1 MSQPGASLLHPRVLI
16 PFALV
21 TLIWGSTWIVI
32 KGQLGIVPPSWS
44 VTYRF
49 IVAAAAMFLFAAMRG
64 ERLWLDR
71 RAFAFVVLLGI
82 AQFTFNFN
90 FVYRAE
96 QHITSGL
103 VAVLFALL
111 IVPNTLFGRLFLKT
125 PLEGRFLAGAG
136 IAIVGVGLMILHEY
150 RAAALGPQAVI
161 AGTLLTL
168 TGVLSASIANVM
180 QGTKIARAQSMTVM
194 IAWAMLFGALADGG
208 FAWITT
214 GPPTIEATPVYLLGV
229 LYLGIVASAVSF
241 PLYFSVIRAVG
252 PGQAAWSSVLIP
264 IIAMGFST
272 VFEDYH
278 WAPLSIAGGAVALAG
293 LIIAVAKRPERPSV
307 SGNMVS
313 VAVDAPEC
321 SGPASE
327 DPRD

>member
-1 MSQPGASLLHPRVLI
+1 MTGEQPTLLSPRILL

-49 IVAAAAMFLFAAMRG
+49 AVAALAMFAFAIVRR
-64 ERLWLDR
+64 ERLGLEPR
-71 RAFAFVVLLGI
+71 AMAFAVALGV

-111 IVPNTLFGRLFLKT
+111 IVPNTLLGRAFLKT
-125 PLEGRFLAGAG
+125 PLERRFLAGAG

-150 RAAALGPQAVI
+150 RVAEIGAGEVLLGTA
-161 AGTLLTL
+161 LTL
-168 TGVLSASIANVM
+168 AGVMSASTANVM
-180 QGTKIARAQSMTVM
+180 QGTRVARAQSMVVM
-194 IAWAMLFGALADGG
+194 IAWAMLFGAIADGSY
-208 FAWITT
+208 AWITT
-214 GPPTIEATPVYLLGV
+214 GPPVIEPTAAYVGGV
-229 LYLGIVASAVSF
+229 LYLGIIASAVTF
-241 PLYFSVIRAVG
+241 PLYFNVIRAVG

-272 VFEDYH
+272 AFEGYR
-278 WAPLSIAGGAVALAG
+278 WATLSIAGGVVALIG
-293 LIIAVAKRPERPSV
+293 LVIAVAKRPERPSV

-313 VAVDAPEC
+313 VAVERET
-321 SGPASE
+321 G
-327 DPRD
+327 

>member
-1 MSQPGASLLHPRVLI
+1 MSDAQPTLLSPRVLL
-16 PFALV
+16 PFILV

-32 KGQLGIVPPSWS
+32 KGQLGVVPPSWS

-49 IVAAAAMFLFAAMRG
+49 AVAAIAMFLFAAMRR
-64 ERLWLDR
+64 ERMGIAPR
-71 RAFAFVVLLGI
+71 AMAFAAVLGI
-82 AQFTFNFN
+82 AQFALNFN

-111 IVPNTLFGRLFLKT
+111 IVPNTLLGRAFLKT

-150 RAAALGPQAVI
+150 RAAAVGAGEVLLGTA
-161 AGTLLTL
+161 LTL
-168 TGVLSASIANVM
+168 AGVISASTANVM
-180 QGTKIARAQSMTVM
+180 QGTGIARAQSMVVM
-194 IAWAMLFGALADGG
+194 IAWAMAFGALADGSY
-208 FAWITT
+208 AWITT
-214 GPPTIEATPVYLLGV
+214 GPPVIEPTAVYLGGV
-229 LYLGIVASAVSF
+229 LYLGIIASAVTF
-241 PLYFSVIRAVG
+241 PLYFNVIRAVG

-272 VFEDYH
+272 AFEDYR
-278 WAPLSIAGGAVALAG
+278 WATLSIAGGVVTLIG
-293 LIIAVAKRPERPSV
+293 LVIAVAKRPERPSV

-313 VAVDAPEC
+313 VPVQCEEELP
-321 SGPASE
+321 
-327 DPRD
+327 

>member
-1 MSQPGASLLHPRVLI
+1 MSSEPPLTLLSPRVLL
-16 PFALV
+16 PFMLV

-49 IVAAAAMFLFAAMRG
+49 MVAAIAMFAFAIVRRERLLPGGPALIFAA
-64 ERLWLDR
+64 
-71 RAFAFVVLLGI
+71 ALGI
-82 AQFTFNFN
+82 AQFAFNFN

-111 IVPNTLFGRLFLKT
+111 IVPNTLLGRAFLKT

-150 RAAALGPQAVI
+150 RVAALG
-161 AGTLLTL
+161 AGEVLLGTALTL
-168 TGVLSASIANVM
+168 AGVMSASTANVM
-180 QGTKIARAQSMTVM
+180 QGTRIARAQSMVVM
-194 IAWAMLFGALADGG
+194 IAWAMLFGALADGSY
-208 FAWITT
+208 AWITT
-214 GPPTIEATPVYLLGV
+214 GPPAIEPTAAYLGGV
-229 LYLGIVASAVSF
+229 LYLGVIASAVTF
-241 PLYFSVIRAVG
+241 PLYFNIIRAVG

-272 VFEDYH
+272 AFEDYR
-278 WAPLSIAGGAVALAG
+278 WATLSVAGGVVALIG
-293 LIIAVAKRPERPSV
+293 LVIAVAKRPERPSV

-313 VAVDAPEC
+313 LPI
-321 SGPASE
+321 SPN
-327 DPRD
+327 PR

>member
-1 MSQPGASLLHPRVLI
+1 VSSEQPLTLLSPRVLL
-16 PFALV
+16 PFMLV

-49 IVAAAAMFLFAAMRG
+49 VVAAIAMFAFAAIRRERLLLDPRAMLFA
-64 ERLWLDR
+64 
-71 RAFAFVVLLGI
+71 VLLGI

-111 IVPNTLFGRLFLKT
+111 IVPNTLLGRAFLRS
-125 PLEGRFLAGAG
+125 PLETRFLAGAG
-136 IAIVGVGLMILHEY
+136 IAIIGVGLMILHEY
-150 RAAALGPQAVI
+150 RAAALGPEAVVT
-161 AGTLLTL
+161 GTLLTL
-168 TGVLSASIANVM
+168 AAVMSASTANVM
-180 QGTKIARAQSMTVM
+180 QGTKIARAQPMVVM
-194 IAWAMLFGALADGG
+194 IAWAMLFGAIADAI

-214 GPPTIEATPVYLLGV
+214 GPPVIEPTLPYIGGVFYLGV
-229 LYLGIVASAVSF
+229 IASAVTF
-241 PLYFSVIRAVG
+241 PLYFNIIRAVG

-272 VFEDYH
+272 AFEGYH
-278 WAPLSIAGGAVALAG
+278 WASLSIAGGVVALIG
-293 LIIAVAKRPERPSV
+293 LVIAVAKRPERPSV
-307 SGNMVS
+307 SGNTVS
-313 VAVDAPEC
+313 VPVQPET
-321 SGPASE
+321 
-327 DPRD
+327 

>member
-1 MSQPGASLLHPRVLI
+1 MTSEQPTLLSPRVLL

-49 IVAAAAMFLFAAMRG
+49 AVAAIAMFAFAMARR
-64 ERLWLDR
+64 ERLWLEPR
-71 RAFAFVVLLGI
+71 AMAFAAGLGI
-82 AQFTFNFN
+82 AQFALNFN

-111 IVPNTLFGRLFLKT
+111 IVPNTLLGRAFLKT

-136 IAIVGVGLMILHEY
+136 IAIVGVGLMILQEY
-150 RAAALGPQAVI
+150 RAAALGADEVLL
-161 AGTLLTL
+161 GTALTL
-168 TGVLSASIANVM
+168 AGVMSASTSNVM
-180 QGTKIARAQSMTVM
+180 QGTRMARAQSMVAM
-194 IAWAMLFGALADGG
+194 IAWAMLFGALADGA

-214 GPPTIEATPVYLLGV
+214 GPPVIERTAAYIGGV
-229 LYLGIVASAVSF
+229 LYLGIIASAVTF
-241 PLYFSVIRAVG
+241 PLYFNVIRAVG

-272 VFEDYH
+272 AFEGYR
-278 WAPLSIAGGAVALAG
+278 WATLSVAGGVVALIG
-293 LIIAVAKRPERPSV
+293 LAIAVAKRPERPSV
-307 SGNMVS
+307 SGNMISLPVQRENEL
-313 VAVDAPEC
+313 P
-321 SGPASE
+321 
-327 DPRD
+327 

>member
-1 MSQPGASLLHPRVLI
+1 MSQPATLLHPRVLI

-49 IVAAAAMFLFAAMRG
+49 AVAAIAMFAFAIVRR
-64 ERLWLDR
+64 ERLWLDAKAM
-71 RAFAFVVLLGI
+71 AFAMLLGV

-111 IVPNTLFGRLFLKT
+111 IVPNTLLGRAFLKT

-150 RAAALGPQAVI
+150 RAAALGADEVILGTVLTI
-161 AGTLLTL
+161 AG
-168 TGVLSASIANVM
+168 VVSASTANVM
-180 QGTKIARAQSMTVM
+180 QGTRMARAQSMVVM
-194 IAWAMLFGALADGG
+194 IAWAMLFGALADGSY
-208 FAWITT
+208 AWITT
-214 GPPTIEATPVYLLGV
+214 GPPVIEATAAYLGGV
-229 LYLGIVASAVSF
+229 LYLGIIASAVTF
-241 PLYFSVIRAVG
+241 PLYFNVIRAVG

-278 WAPLSIAGGAVALAG
+278 WATLSIAGGVVALIG
-293 LIIAVAKRPERPSV
+293 LVIAVAKRPERPSV

-313 VAVDAPEC
+313 VPVDA
-321 SGPASE
+321 
-327 DPRD
+327 D

>member
-1 MSQPGASLLHPRVLI
+1 MSDQPATLLSPRVLI
-16 PFALV
+16 PFAFV

-32 KGQLGIVPPSWS
+32 TGQLGVVPPSWS

-49 IVAAAAMFLFAAMRG
+49 SVAAIAMFVFAAARR
-64 ERLWLDR
+64 EKLWLEPR
-71 RAFAFVVLLGI
+71 AMAFAALLGF

-111 IVPNTLFGRLFLKT
+111 IVPNTLMGRVFLRT

-136 IAIVGVGLMILHEY
+136 IAILGVGMMILHEY
-150 RAAALGPQAVI
+150 RAAALG
-161 AGTLLTL
+161 AGEVLTGTALTL
-168 TGVLSASIANVM
+168 AGVMSASTANVM
-180 QGTKIARAQSMTVM
+180 QGTRIARAQSMVVM
-194 IAWAMLFGALADGG
+194 IAWAMLFGALADGS

-214 GPPTIEATPVYLLGV
+214 GPPVIEATPAYIGGV
-229 LYLGIVASAVSF
+229 LYLGIIASAVTF
-241 PLYFSVIRAVG
+241 PLYFNVIRAVG

-272 VFEDYH
+272 AFEGYR
-278 WAPLSIAGGAVALAG
+278 WAALSIAGGAVALVG
-293 LIIAVAKRPERPSV
+293 LVIAVAKRPEKPSL
-307 SGNMVS
+307 SGGNMVS
-313 VAVDAPEC
+313 VPVDP
-321 SGPASE
+321 
-327 DPRD
+327 D

>member
-1 MSQPGASLLHPRVLI
+1 MSSEQPTLLSPRILL

-49 IVAAAAMFLFAAMRG
+49 AVAAIAMFAFAVVRRERLLLEPRAMLFAVA
-64 ERLWLDR
+64 
-71 RAFAFVVLLGI
+71 LGV

-111 IVPNTLFGRLFLKT
+111 IVPNTLLGRAFLRT

-150 RAAALGPQAVI
+150 RAAAVG
-161 AGTLLTL
+161 AGEVLVGTALTL
-168 TGVLSASIANVM
+168 AGVMSASTANVM
-180 QGTKIARAQSMTVM
+180 QGTAIARAQSMVVM
-194 IAWAMLFGALADGG
+194 IAWAMAFGALADGSY
-208 FAWITT
+208 AWVTT
-214 GPPTIEATPVYLLGV
+214 GPPVIEPTAVYLGGV
-229 LYLGIVASAVSF
+229 FYLGIIASAVTF
-241 PLYFSVIRAVG
+241 PLYFNVIRAVG

-272 VFEDYH
+272 AFEGYR
-278 WAPLSIAGGAVALAG
+278 WATLSIAGGVVALVG
-293 LIIAVAKRPERPSV
+293 LVIAVAKRPERPSV

-313 VAVDAPEC
+313 IAVEPD
-321 SGPASE
+321 S
-327 DPRD
+327 

>member
-1 MSQPGASLLHPRVLI
+1 MSDQQPTLLSPRVLL
-16 PFALV
+16 PFMLV

-49 IVAAAAMFLFAAMRG
+49 AVAGIAMFAFAAIRR
-64 ERLWLDR
+64 ERLWLEP
-71 RAFAFVVLLGI
+71 RAMVFAALLGL
-82 AQFTFNFN
+82 AQFALNFN

-111 IVPNTLFGRLFLKT
+111 IVPNTLLGRLFLKT
-125 PLEGRFLAGAG
+125 PLEKRFLAGAG

-161 AGTLLTL
+161 MGTLLTL
-168 TGVLSASIANVM
+168 TGVLSASTSNVM
-180 QGTKIARAQSMTVM
+180 QGTTIARAQPMVVM
-194 IAWAMLFGALADGG
+194 IAWAMLFGALADGV

-214 GPPTIEATPVYLLGV
+214 GAPVIEPTAAYLGGV
-229 LYLGIVASAVSF
+229 LYLGIIASAVTF
-241 PLYFSVIRAVG
+241 PLYFNVIRAVG

-272 VFEDYH
+272 AFEGYH
-278 WAPLSIAGGAVALAG
+278 WAPLSIAGGAVALIG
-293 LIIAVAKRPERPSV
+293 LVIAVAKRPERPSV

-313 VAVDAPEC
+313 VPVDA
-321 SGPASE
+321 
-327 DPRD
+327 D

>member
-1 MSQPGASLLHPRVLI
+1 MSDEQPTLLSPRVLL

-32 KGQLGIVPPSWS
+32 KGQLGVVPPSWS

-49 IVAAAAMFLFAAMRG
+49 AVAAIAMFVFAAMRREQIWIG
-64 ERLWLDR
+64 A
-71 RAFAFVVLLGI
+71 RAMVFAAVLGA
-82 AQFTFNFN
+82 AQFALNFN

-111 IVPNTLFGRLFLKT
+111 IVPNTLLGRAFLKT

-150 RAAALGPQAVI
+150 RAAAVGAGEVLLGTA
-161 AGTLLTL
+161 LTL
-168 TGVLSASIANVM
+168 AGVMSASTANVM
-180 QGTKIARAQSMTVM
+180 QGTVFARAQSMVVM
-194 IAWAMLFGALADGG
+194 IAWAMLFGALADGSY
-208 FAWITT
+208 AWITT
-214 GPPTIEATPVYLLGV
+214 GPPVIESTPVYLGGV
-229 LYLGIVASAVSF
+229 LYLGIIASAVTF
-241 PLYFSVIRAVG
+241 PLYFNVIRAVG

-272 VFEDYH
+272 VFENYH
-278 WAPLSIAGGAVALAG
+278 WAALSIAGGIVALIG
-293 LIIAVAKRPERPSV
+293 LVIAVAKRPERPSV
-307 SGNMVS
+307 SGNTVS
-313 VAVDAPEC
+313 MPVQQ
-321 SGPASE
+321 E
-327 DPRD
+327 DRLP

>member
-1 MSQPGASLLHPRVLI
+1 MSGEQPTLLSPRVLL

-49 IVAAAAMFLFAAMRG
+49 AVAAIAMFAFAAIRR
-64 ERLWLDR
+64 ERLLPEPR
-71 RAFAFVVLLGI
+71 AMAFAMALGI
-82 AQFTFNFN
+82 AQFALNFN

-111 IVPNTLFGRLFLKT
+111 IVPNTLLGRAFLRT
-125 PLEGRFLAGAG
+125 PLEARFLAGAG

-150 RAAALGPQAVI
+150 RAAAVGAGEVLLGTA
-161 AGTLLTL
+161 LTL
-168 TGVLSASIANVM
+168 AGVMSASTANVM
-180 QGTKIARAQSMTVM
+180 QGTRMARAQSMVVM
-194 IAWAMLFGALADGG
+194 IAWAMTFGALADGSY
-208 FAWITT
+208 AWITT
-214 GPPTIEATPVYLLGV
+214 GPPVIEPTAVYLGGV
-229 LYLGIVASAVSF
+229 LYLGIIASAVTF
-241 PLYFSVIRAVG
+241 PLYFNVIRAVG

-272 VFEDYH
+272 AFEGYR
-278 WAPLSIAGGAVALAG
+278 WATLSIAGGIVALVG
-293 LIIAVAKRPERPSV
+293 LVIAVAKRPDKPSV
-307 SGNMVS
+307 SGNSVS
-313 VAVDAPEC
+313 VPVQRKD
-321 SGPASE
+321 
-327 DPRD
+327 

>member
-1 MSQPGASLLHPRVLI
+1 MNERPPTLLSPRVLL

-49 IVAAAAMFLFAAMRG
+49 AVAAIAMFAFAAIRRERLLLEPRAMLFAVA
-64 ERLWLDR
+64 
-71 RAFAFVVLLGI
+71 LGI

-111 IVPNTLFGRLFLKT
+111 IVPNTLLGRTFLKT
-125 PLEGRFLAGAG
+125 PLEGRFLAGAS

-150 RAAALGPQAVI
+150 RVAELG
-161 AGTLLTL
+161 AGEVLLGTALTL
-168 TGVLSASIANVM
+168 AGVMSASTANVM
-180 QGTKIARAQSMTVM
+180 QGTQIARAQSMVVM
-194 IAWAMLFGALADGG
+194 IAWAMLFGALADGSY
-208 FAWITT
+208 AWITT
-214 GPPTIEATPVYLLGV
+214 GPPVIEPTPVYLGGV
-229 LYLGIVASAVSF
+229 LYLGIIASAVTF
-241 PLYFSVIRAVG
+241 PLYFNVIRAIG

-272 VFEDYH
+272 AFEDYR
-278 WAPLSIAGGAVALAG
+278 WATLSVAGGVVALIG
-293 LIIAVAKRPERPSV
+293 LVIAVAKRPERPSV

-313 VAVDAPEC
+313 VPVDPE
-321 SGPASE
+321 S
-327 DPRD
+327 

>member
-1 MSQPGASLLHPRVLI
+1 MNKQPPTLLSPRVLL

-49 IVAAAAMFLFAAMRG
+49 AVAAIAMFAFGAVRRERLLLEPRAMLFAVA
-64 ERLWLDR
+64 
-71 RAFAFVVLLGI
+71 LGI

-111 IVPNTLFGRLFLKT
+111 IVPNTLLGRTFLKT

-136 IAIVGVGLMILHEY
+136 IAIAGVGLMILHEY
-150 RAAALGPQAVI
+150 RVAELG
-161 AGTLLTL
+161 AGEVLLGTTLTL
-168 TGVLSASIANVM
+168 AGVMSASTANVM
-180 QGTKIARAQSMTVM
+180 QGTQIARAQSMVVM
-194 IAWAMLFGALADGG
+194 IAWAMLFGALADGSY
-208 FAWITT
+208 AWITT
-214 GPPTIEATPVYLLGV
+214 GPPVIEPTPVYLGGV
-229 LYLGIVASAVSF
+229 LYLGIIASAVTF
-241 PLYFSVIRAVG
+241 PLYFNVIRAVG

-272 VFEDYH
+272 AFEDYR
-278 WAPLSIAGGAVALAG
+278 WATLSVAGGVVALIG
-293 LIIAVAKRPERPSV
+293 LVIAVAKRPERPSV

-313 VAVDAPEC
+313 VPVEPE
-321 SGPASE
+321 S
-327 DPRD
+327 

>member
-1 MSQPGASLLHPRVLI
+1 MSSEQPTLLSPRILL

-49 IVAAAAMFLFAAMRG
+49 AVAAIAMFAFAVVRRERLLLEPRAMLFAVA
-64 ERLWLDR
+64 
-71 RAFAFVVLLGI
+71 LGV

-111 IVPNTLFGRLFLKT
+111 IVPNTLLGRAFLRT

-150 RAAALGPQAVI
+150 RAAAVG
-161 AGTLLTL
+161 AGEVLVGTALTL
-168 TGVLSASIANVM
+168 AGVMSASTANVM
-180 QGTKIARAQSMTVM
+180 QGTAIARAQSMVVM
-194 IAWAMLFGALADGG
+194 IAWAMAFGALADGSY
-208 FAWITT
+208 AWVTT
-214 GPPTIEATPVYLLGV
+214 GPPVIEPTAVYLGGV
-229 LYLGIVASAVSF
+229 FYLGIIASAVTF
-241 PLYFSVIRAVG
+241 PLYFNVIRAVG

-272 VFEDYH
+272 AFEGYR
-278 WAPLSIAGGAVALAG
+278 WATLSIAGGVVALVG
-293 LIIAVAKRPERPSV
+293 LVIAVAKRPERPSV

-313 VAVDAPEC
+313 VAVEPD
-321 SGPASE
+321 S
-327 DPRD
+327 

>member
-1 MSQPGASLLHPRVLI
+1 MSSEQPTLLSPRVLL
-16 PFALV
+16 PFLLV

-32 KGQLGIVPPSWS
+32 TGQLGVVSPSWS

-49 IVAAAAMFLFAAMRG
+49 AVAAIAMFAFAVVRR
-64 ERLWLDR
+64 ERLGVEPR
-71 RAFAFVVLLGI
+71 AMAFAVALGV

-111 IVPNTLFGRLFLKT
+111 IVPNTLLGRAFLKT

-136 IAIVGVGLMILHEY
+136 IAIAGVGLMILHEY
-150 RAAALGPQAVI
+150 RVAEIG
-161 AGTLLTL
+161 AGEVLIGTALTL
-168 TGVLSASIANVM
+168 AGVMSASTANVM
-180 QGTKIARAQSMTVM
+180 QGTRIAREQSMVVM
-194 IAWAMLFGALADGG
+194 IAWAMLFGAIADGSY
-208 FAWITT
+208 AWITT
-214 GPPTIEATPVYLLGV
+214 GPPVIEPTATYIGGV
-229 LYLGIVASAVSF
+229 LYLGIIASAVTF
-241 PLYFSVIRAVG
+241 PLYFNVIRAVG

-272 VFEDYH
+272 AFEGYR
-278 WAPLSIAGGAVALAG
+278 WATLSIAGGVVALIG
-293 LIIAVAKRPERPSV
+293 LVIAVAKRPERPSV

-313 VAVDAPEC
+313 VAVERET
-321 SGPASE
+321 G
-327 DPRD
+327 

>member
-1 MSQPGASLLHPRVLI
+1 VSREQPLTLLSPRVLL
-16 PFALV
+16 PFLLV
-21 TLIWGSTWIVI
+21 TMIWGSTWIVI
-32 KGQLGIVPPSWS
+32 TGQLGVVPPSWS

-49 IVAAAAMFLFAAMRG
+49 AVAAIAMFAFAIMRR
-64 ERLWLDR
+64 ERLWLEPK
-71 RAFAFVVLLGI
+71 AMLFAVALGV

-111 IVPNTLFGRLFLKT
+111 IVPNTLLGRAFLKT

-150 RAAALGPQAVI
+150 QAAAVGAGEVLLGTA
-161 AGTLLTL
+161 LTL
-168 TGVLSASIANVM
+168 AGVMSASTANVM
-180 QGTKIARAQSMTVM
+180 QGTAIARAQSMVVM
-194 IAWAMLFGALADGG
+194 IAWAMLFGALADGSY
-208 FAWITT
+208 AWITT
-214 GPPTIEATPVYLLGV
+214 GPPVIETTATYIGGV
-229 LYLGIVASAVSF
+229 LYLGVIASAVTF
-241 PLYFSVIRAVG
+241 PLYFNIIRAVG

-272 VFEDYH
+272 AFEGYR
-278 WAPLSIAGGAVALAG
+278 WATLSIAGGVVALIG
-293 LIIAVAKRPERPSV
+293 LVIAVAKRPERPSV

-313 VAVDAPEC
+313 VPVEPE
-321 SGPASE
+321 S
-327 DPRD
+327 